1 MINWT
6 KIGAI
11 GLPFIGAAYGNIV
24 TKKHIKSGWYESL
37 KFPSFRPPNWVFG
50 PVWTSLYIS
59 MGYASYLIYEQGG
72 KSLNGPAK
80 VPLILYG
87 TQLLLNWIWTPLF
100 FGAHKLRLAFYECL
114 LLVGAVGATTVSFF
128 QMNTMAGGLFV
139 PYLLWSSFASYLNYS
154 IMKLNEKKD

>member
-37 KFPSFRPPNWVFG
+37 KFPSFRPPNWVF
-50 PVWTSLYIS
+50 WTS
-59 MGYASYLIYEQGG
+59 G